1 MAEKVDNPEIMKRMK
16 QLFEMMKTTTGPMML
31 SEVDQ
36 AIIAIYVTNREEIIT
51 RLNNEVEI
59 LRLMI
64 KFKLLQEEA
73 EKAGLKFESLAEEE
87 E

>member
-16 QLFEMMKTTTGPMML
+16 QLFEMMKTTTGPMLL